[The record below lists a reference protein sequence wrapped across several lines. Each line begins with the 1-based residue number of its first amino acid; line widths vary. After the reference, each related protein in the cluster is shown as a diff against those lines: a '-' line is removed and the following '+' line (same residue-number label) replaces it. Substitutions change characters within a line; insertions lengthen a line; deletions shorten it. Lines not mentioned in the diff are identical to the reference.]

1 MSRPRVIVVGA
12 GVAGLTA
19 GFRLQQQGC
28 DVTVLEAEDRIGGK
42 TASTRTDGF
51 VVNTGATVLAGSYTA
66 LLDLARDVGIAEE
79 FFPMPGAVIGVVN
92 GGRVHTLRGG
102 GAGALV
108 DFARTP
114 LLSARSKL
122 GLAKMVPGL
131 LRSRTKAG
139 YDDHDARAQLDT
151 ETVAQYCH
159 RTLNAETCDRLLAPV
174 LGGIFVVEGRELSAA
189 DLWFTLWKVLLGG
202 LMGYRGGADVLARAV
217 ADRLEVHTG
226 ATVLNVTRAGDGAR
240 VHWSTGDGMHDQDAD
255 GVVITVPAP
264 RVPEIFPEL
273 AQPIARI
280 LTEGLQQ
287 ANFISVRLAL
297 SQRPRTGAMLT
308 VASLG
313 QLGGIATVSYEHNLS
328 PGAAPP
334 GKGLL
339 GVLLYHEWAT
349 PRLGLS
355 DDELVDSVLS
365 SLETIE
371 PGISKNVEFSQV
383 TRWIPGALKSTQG
396 THQQIARLNRLIDPN
411 DRVQLAGDYL
421 GMPSVN
427 GSIVSGNAAAR
438 RLGAT
443 LGTRASATPR

>member
-202 LMGYRGGADVLARAV
+202 LMGYRGGVDVL
-217 ADRLEVHTG
+217 
-226 ATVLNVTRAGDGAR
+226 
-240 VHWSTGDGMHDQDAD
+240 
-255 GVVITVPAP
+255 
-264 RVPEIFPEL
+264 
-273 AQPIARI
+273 ARI